1 MVGLWDGGIYIFR
14 KARNGTETKREL
26 LWLAYPDC
34 TIYIY
39 APAITFNVFKRK
51 TDLPSASVH

>member
-1 MVGLWDGGIYIFR
+1 MGVAIYIFR

-34 TIYIY
+34 TMHELLPLMYLKGKLTYPAPQYISY
-39 APAITFNVFKRK
+39 
-51 TDLPSASVH
+51 S